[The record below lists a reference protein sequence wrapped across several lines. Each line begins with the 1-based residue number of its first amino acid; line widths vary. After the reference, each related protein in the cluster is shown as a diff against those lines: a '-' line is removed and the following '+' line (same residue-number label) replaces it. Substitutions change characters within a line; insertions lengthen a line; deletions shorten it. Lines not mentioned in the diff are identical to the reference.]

1 MHRAHL
7 KYHAKHVLDRVGLRV
22 SRGGP
27 PRTDLRG
34 FVQHVVRL
42 GFEPATVIDVGVAD
56 GTFELY
62 GAFPRARHLL
72 VEPMAEFED
81 ALRYIRDRYGAE
93 YVLALA
99 SEEAGEIAVRVDTDL
114 HGVSLLNPVEPDYE
128 RTLPVVRLD
137 DLVTERSLQGP
148 YFVKVD
154 VQGAELQVLRGA
166 PGILEAAEVVVL
178 ETALFRFKE
187 GAPDFADV
195 FDFMRERGFAVY
207 DVFGGHTR
215 PLDGALAQFD
225 VAFVRENGRFRSSH
239 AFDVEGA
246 WDEQQRSL
254 RWKVR
259 RLLRV

>member
-7 KYHAKHVLDRVGLRV
+7 KYHAKHVLDAVGLRV

-62 GAFPRARHLL
+62 SSFPRARHLL

-99 SEEAGEIAVRVDTDL
+99 ADEPGEAAVRIDTDL
-114 HGVSLLNPVEPDYE
+114 HGVSLLNPVEPDAN
-128 RTLPVVRLD
+128 RTVPVVRLD
-137 DLVTERSLQGP
+137 DLVAERGLLGP
-148 YFVKVD
+148 YLVKVD
-154 VQGAELQVLRGA
+154 VQGAELQVLGGA
-166 PGILEAAEVVVL
+166 RRILENAEVVVL
-178 ETALFRFKE
+178 ETALFRFKD

-195 FDFMRERGFAVY
+195 FDFMRERGFALY
-207 DVFGGHTR
+207 DVFSGHTR
-215 PLDGALAQFD
+215 PLDGALAQID
-225 VAFVRENGRFRSSH
+225 VAFVYENGRFRSSH
-239 AFDVEGA
+239 AFDAEGA
-246 WDEQQRSL
+246 WEEQQRTL

-259 RLLRV
+259 RMLRV